1 MEAGFALVSGGTD
14 NHLML
19 VDLRP
24 ANITGKEMEKRLDQ
38 VNITVNK
45 NTIPDDPQSPF
56 VTSGI
61 RVGVP
66 AATSRGFREEDMKVI
81 GKLMWKTATEFETAQ
96 DEIRAGV
103 AELTAK
109 YPLYE

>member
-1 MEAGFALVSGGTD
+1 GTD

-24 ANITGKEMEKRLDQ
+24 FGITGKELEHKLDE

-56 VTSGI
+56 VTSGL
-61 RVGVP
+61 RLGAP
-66 AATSRGFREEDMKVI
+66 AATSRGLNEEDFRKI
-81 GKLMWKTATEFETAQ
+81 AHLIALAAKDFEGEA
-96 DEIRAGV
+96 DNIRAAV
-103 AELTAK
+103 AEICAK
-109 YPLYE
+109 YPLYA